1 MKRFDSPG
9 SWVLRTNRCPAV
21 ARLRAG
27 TDLERAAMTK
37 EQGTVHWGH
46 EALHLEIVLDGDG
59 STRLTHLGLPGEAR
73 RVRGASL
80 PLVEVTAAG
89 HGRAWSGNRLVG
101 TALGG
106 RLRHRTHRA
115 TRDGDWHTLS
125 VQLADP
131 ETGLVAEVTYRSPD
145 GVPVLRSEVVLRN
158 EGDTTLHLES
168 VSSLV
173 VGPLAD
179 GPEAI
184 DGADLLWAENDWL
197 TECRWQRQPMRVTS
211 PVHSGRVSNG
221 HGKAGFALNGQGIW
235 SSCGRLPMGGLT
247 NRRTG
252 RTWVWQI
259 EHNGGGWRW
268 ECGEHDKAAY
278 SALFGPTDTHHGWRH
293 PLEPGAEFRTVP
305 AALCFSADGGPDAA
319 FAALTRYRRA
329 ARRPHADHQRLPV
342 IFNDYMNCLMGDPT
356 TEKLLPHIDAAA
368 EAGAEYFVID
378 AGWYDGENGGWW
390 DSVGAWEPAASRF
403 PGERGIHEVLDRIRE
418 RGMVPGLWL
427 EPEVIGVRSPMAKS
441 LPDEAFFRRDGVR
454 VTETGRHHLDLR
466 HPAAR
471 AHLDQ
476 VVDRLVGEWG
486 VGYLKLDHNID
497 PGSGTSAHPGETPG
511 AGLLGHN
518 RAHLDWLDGILDRHP
533 HLVVENCSS
542 GGMRWDDAL
551 LSRLQLQ
558 STSDQQNLGL
568 YAPIAASAP
577 TAVTPEQGAVWAYP
591 QPEDSLD
598 EVAFTMANA
607 LLGRIHLSGRIPQLE
622 PEARALV
629 HEAIAAYKAIRAD
642 LPHAVPSWPLGLPA
656 WDAPWIALA
665 LRTPAITYLTAW
677 RRPGTDDSATL
688 HLPHLRDTAAGVDLL
703 YPSVSR
709 AVSTWAP
716 DTAELSLTLPTAP
729 SAVLLRITPSD
740 PGAL

>member
-1 MKRFDSPG
+1 MTSAPQL
-9 SWVLRTNRCPAV
+9 LRWGHQALEVEIGVGEDGT
-21 ARLRAG
+21 ARL
-27 TDLERAAMTK
+27 
-37 EQGTVHWGH
+37 
-46 EALHLEIVLDGDG
+46 
-59 STRLTHLGLPGEAR
+59 TRIGLPGGTSPEPRSWA
-73 RVRGASL
+73 AL

-89 HGRAWSGNRLVG
+89 HGRNWSGGRLID
-101 TALGG
+101 TSLGG
-106 RLRHRTHRA
+106 RLRYRAHRVTQ
-115 TRDGDWHTLS
+115 DGDWHVLTVELHD
-125 VQLADP
+125 AD
-131 ETGLVAEVTYRSPD
+131 TGLVAEVTYRSPD
-145 GVPVLRSEVVLRN
+145 GVPVLRAEVVLRN
-158 EGDTTLHLES
+158 EGDTTLRLES

-173 VGPLAD
+173 VGALAD

-184 DGADLLWAENDWL
+184 DAADLLWAENDWVA
-197 TECRWQRQPMRVTS
+197 ECRWQRRPMRVTS
-211 PVHSGRVSNG
+211 PVLSDRVVYGNGKGEFTQTGRGV
-221 HGKAGFALNGQGIW
+221 W

-247 NRRTG
+247 DHHLG
-252 RTWVWQI
+252 RTWLWQI
-259 EHNGGGWRW
+259 EHNGGGWHW
-268 ECGEHDKAAY
+268 ECGERDTLAY
-278 SALFGPTDTHHGWRH
+278 LAMFGPNDTHHGWRH
-293 PLEPGAEFRTVP
+293 PLEAGAEFRTVP
-305 AALCFSADGGPDAA
+305 VALAFSDGGGPDAA

-329 ARRPHADHQRLPV
+329 LRRPHADHRRLPV

-356 TEKLLPHIDAAA
+356 TEKLLPLVDAAA

-518 RAHLDWLDGILDRHP
+518 RAQLDWLDGVLDRHP
-533 HLVVENCSS
+533 DLVLENCSS
-542 GGMRWDDAL
+542 GGMRWDYAL

-558 STSDQQNLGL
+558 STSDQQNLQL

-591 QPEDSLD
+591 LPEHSQD
-598 EVAFTMANA
+598 EVAFTMANT
-607 LLGRIHLSGRIPQLE
+607 LLGRIHLSGLLPELR
-622 PEARALV
+622 PEALALV
-629 HEAIAAYKAIRAD
+629 HEGVATYKAVRAD
-642 LPHAVPSWPLGLPA
+642 LAQAVPSWPLGLPA
-656 WDAPWIALA
+656 WDDPWLALA
-665 LRTPAITYLTAW
+665 LRTPATTYLTVW
-677 RRPGTDDSATL
+677 RRPGTDATASL
-688 HLPHLRDTAAGVDLL
+688 PLPHLGGSAVETEVLYPGASQAVAFWNPHTAAL
-703 YPSVSR
+703 
-709 AVSTWAP
+709 T
-716 DTAELSLTLPTAP
+716 LTLPTAP
-729 SAVLLRITPSD
+729 SAVLIRLSHPVPDAR
-740 PGAL
+740 